1 MAGDLSHAFGT
12 ANNVQA
18 ESAFVAGVGNT
29 VKETAG
35 LSIVI
40 GGSNEVQAFGSTI
53 IGNIN
58 TGITGTN
65 MTAIGNSNN
74 GSGKLSTVIGNNNT
88 ING

>member
-1 MAGDLSHAFGT
+1 M
-12 ANNVQA
+12 
-18 ESAFVAGVGNT
+18 
-29 VKETAG
+29 
-35 LSIVI
+35 
-40 GGSNEVQAFGSTI
+40 QAFGSTI

-65 MTAIGNSNN
+65 MTAIGNSNK